1 MKTILLGLICLLLCS
16 CATFPQAIT
25 PVNNDSAGQHTIY
38 IVSHGWH
45 TGLVIPATNVNRV
58 LPQLTTRFTQPKWY
72 EIGWGDKGFYQAQE
86 VTSKLTMQAMFWSM
100 GAVMHVVAFSAPP
113 EYYFSSSEVK
123 PLTINNSQLD
133 TLMLFLGRSFSRSNA
148 GNLLP
153 LKKGI
158 YGDSQFYAANGRYGI
173 LNTCNK
179 WTAKGLQSAGI
190 DIEPALKLTAESV
203 MNAVKK

>member
-1 MKTILLGLICLLLCS
+1 MKKIIPAVVCLLLCS
-16 CATFPQAIT
+16 CSTFPQAVA
-25 PVNNDSAGQHTIY
+25 PVNNDFAGQHNIY
-38 IVSHGWH
+38 IISHGWH
-45 TGLVIPATNVNRV
+45 TGIVVPAAIVNRV
-58 LPQLTTRFTQPKWY
+58 LPQLDARFAQPKWY

-86 VTSKLTMQAMFWSM
+86 ITSRLTLQAMFWST

-113 EYYFSSSEVK
+113 ERYFPGSEVK
-123 PLTINNSQLD
+123 PLTINNGQLA
-133 TLMLFLGRSFSRSNA
+133 TLMLFIGRSFSRSEA
-148 GNLLP
+148 GNVIP

-190 DIEPALKLTAESV
+190 EIEPALKLTAGSV
-203 MNAVKK
+203 ISAMP